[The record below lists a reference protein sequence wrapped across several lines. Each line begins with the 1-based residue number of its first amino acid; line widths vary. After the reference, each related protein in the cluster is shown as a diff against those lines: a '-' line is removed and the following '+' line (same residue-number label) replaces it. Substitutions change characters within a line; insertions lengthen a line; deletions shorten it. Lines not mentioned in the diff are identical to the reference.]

1 MKAFSEFLMED
12 NSFWA
17 FVRFIS
23 EKLGYTN
30 RQTGVVSF
38 HSPEEI
44 SLLCNRE
51 HICISDE
58 VIIKASLYLQKR
70 ADVIN
75 NVIQYNLMNAE
86 QAEEVFESL
95 YNSRS
100 FDSKLIMNKQSG
112 IKKKVNFFTAIITM
126 IAEDALGGADN
137 FDSDP
142 RGLSYLIDNNS
153 LLGGLS
159 RRFDGAYPSIYSP
172 KLVWE
177 IKEYYYTTTF
187 GSRIADGVYET
198 QLDGYELKEI
208 YQRTGHKIHHV
219 LFVDSYKVWWEMG
232 KPYTV
237 RLLDALNMGLVDDV
251 IFGKEVLQEWRK
263 ILDKIYKFSAL
274 K

>member
-1 MKAFSEFLMED
+1 MKAFPEFSRED
-12 NSFWA
+12 NSFWSLI
-17 FVRFIS
+17 RFIS

-30 RQTGVVSF
+30 RRTGLVSF
-38 HSPEEI
+38 YTPEDI
-44 SLLCNRE
+44 AVLCNRE
-51 HICISDE
+51 HIHVPDE
-58 VIIKASLYLQKR
+58 VIERASLYIQKR
-70 ADVIN
+70 ADAIN
-75 NVIQYNLMNAE
+75 NYVQNNLMNAE
-86 QAEEVFESL
+86 QAKEVFESI
-95 YNSRS
+95 YSSRS

-112 IKKKVNFFTAIITM
+112 DKKRVNYFTAIITM
-126 IAEDALGGADN
+126 IAEDVLGGADL
-137 FDSDP
+137 FDPDP
-142 RGLSYLIDNNS
+142 RGLSYLVDNNS

-198 QLDGYELKEI
+198 QLDGYELNEI

-237 RLLDALNMGLVDDV
+237 RLVDALNMGLADDV
-251 IFGKEVLQEWRK
+251 VFGREVLTEWRK
-263 ILDKIYKFSAL
+263 ILMAIK
-274 K
+274 